1 MLIGGRDWHYEA
13 QQRRYIYDGADEPRS
28 DDTIPEEDEDGFESP
43 AEHGAED
50 LKESKVDGPNNV
62 APASNA
68 HKEARDAL
76 KRSELMAFIGCF
88 LGPLLGALLMHTI
101 RGQLMRAEGIVSDA
115 NLSIFLLV
123 AEIKP
128 IQTLIKMR
136 TERISHLQR
145 IVRDSPRPAMK
156 QTDAQ
161 QLSQRLADLEG
172 QMDGQP
178 VAKNNTVS
186 EVDVEK
192 ISAEVRQTSQLQLDA
207 LNRAVR
213 RYEKR
218 QIAQSTQIE
227 ARFQDLEARL
237 KDALALAA
245 AAARTGQRPG
255 MVAMTLSW
263 MAGTINYMLH
273 MSWDI
278 AMYPFRT
285 AATAVGVAKSLVLG
299 DGRQA
304 RKREKGGQRM
314 SGHSGIPTPRMQ
326 SKSGRG

>member
-1 MLIGGRDWHYEA
+1 MLIGGRDWYHEA
-13 QQRRYIYDGADEPRS
+13 QQRRYIYDEADEPRF
-28 DDTIPEEDEDGFESP
+28 DDTIPEEDEDGFDSP
-43 AEHGAED
+43 VEHSADDAQEPKTTD
-50 LKESKVDGPNNV
+50 NSTAIPV
-62 APASNA
+62 SNA
-68 HKEARDAL
+68 QKEAHEAL
-76 KRSELMAFIGCF
+76 KRAELMAFIGCF

-123 AEIKP
+123 AEMPP

-136 TERISHLQR
+136 TERILHLQR
-145 IVRDSPRPAMK
+145 IVRDLPRPLMK
-156 QTDAQ
+156 QTDTQ
-161 QLSQRLADLEG
+161 QLSQRLAELEG
-172 QMDGQP
+172 RLDGQP
-178 VAKNNTVS
+178 VANTNVN

-218 QIAQSTQIE
+218 QIAQSFQIE
-227 ARFQDLEARL
+227 GRFQDLEARL

-255 MVAMTLSW
+255 MIATTLSW
-263 MAGTINYMLH
+263 ASGTISYMFQLG
-273 MSWDI
+273 WDI
-278 AMYPFRT
+278 ATYPFRT
-285 AATAVGVAKSLVLG
+285 AAAAVGVAKSLVVG
-299 DGRQA
+299 DNRQA
-304 RKREKGGQRM
+304 RRREKGGQKM
-314 SGHSGIPTPRMQ
+314 NGHSSISTPRMQ